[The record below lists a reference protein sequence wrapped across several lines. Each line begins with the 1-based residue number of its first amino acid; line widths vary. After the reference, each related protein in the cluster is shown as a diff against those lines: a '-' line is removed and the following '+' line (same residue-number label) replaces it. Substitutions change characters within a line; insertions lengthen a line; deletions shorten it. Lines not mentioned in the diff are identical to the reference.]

1 MKAELLRCQQLG
13 YETEGKKLLS
23 DIDFAVARG
32 QKVALLGHN
41 GAGKSTLIDL
51 LTGAIRPSEG
61 QVHWYGQAIGQL
73 NRHKVGVVF
82 DELNAF
88 LLLTVGEVIRYFS
101 LIYGQKD
108 HIRARHLIELLDIEK
123 NLKKQV
129 RVLSKG
135 ERKKL
140 WLLLAVIHRP
150 EFLIMD
156 EATAELDPAIKNL
169 AWERIILE
177 DPERSILFTTHSWE
191 EAQRYADSIVF
202 LDNGK
207 MTMDILPTQQLLSSE
222 FLPQKNKVVV
232 MDHPQ
237 LQDYLNNTAAVYYLD
252 QGQLHILPENLEQTL
267 GQICRV
273 TPNFSVVN
281 TSLMD
286 VYALSQ
292 QKQAS

>member
-1 MKAELLRCQQLG
+1 MKKELLRCHNLG
-13 YETEGKKLLS
+13 YVVEGKQLLKG
-23 DIDFAVARG
+23 IDFTVYSG
-32 QKVALLGHN
+32 QRIALLGHN
-41 GAGKSTLIDL
+41 GSGKSTLIDL
-51 LTGAIRPSEG
+51 LTGAIRPTEG
-61 QVHWYGQAIGQL
+61 EVCWYCQPGAKL
-73 NRHKVGVVF
+73 NRRTVGVVF
-82 DELNAF
+82 DELGAF
-88 LLLTVGEVIRYFS
+88 LLLTVGEVIRYFAR
-101 LIYGQKD
+101 IYGQRD
-108 HIRARHLIELLDIEK
+108 DQRARYLIERLDLEK

-140 WLLLAVIHRP
+140 WLLLAMIHQP

-156 EATAELDPAIKNL
+156 EATAELDPAIKNHC
-169 AWERIILE
+169 WDKVILE
-177 DPERSILFTTHSWE
+177 DPLRSILFTTHSWE

-207 MTMDILPTQQLLSSE
+207 MTMDLLPTQQLLSTE

-237 LQDYLNNTAAVYYLD
+237 LQEYLHNSAAVYYLD

-267 GQICRV
+267 GQICQV